1 MENPSLLAARGQHA
15 FCEGGRKVRRQEGSR
30 QVCQQACQERD
41 MIIALLNQKGGV
53 GKTTLATH
61 VAGELAVLGK
71 NVLLLDAD
79 PQGSAL
85 DWTQRRSQS
94 GLPRLF
100 GAVGLAR
107 ETLHQEAPELARRAD
122 YVVIDGPPRIA
133 ALARSALLAA
143 DLVLIPVQ
151 PSPYDVWASAEMVS
165 LIREAQVFRPALR
178 AAFVINRRV
187 STTVI
192 GREARGALADQPLPA
207 LSAEVRQRIAF
218 ADSVAAGRLV
228 REISDDGPAAR
239 EIAALAAEVLRSSP
253 P

>member
-1 MENPSLLAARGQHA
+1 
-15 FCEGGRKVRRQEGSR
+15 
-30 QVCQQACQERD
+30 

-61 VAGELAVLGK
+61 LAGELALLGR

-107 ETLHQEAPELARRAD
+107 ETLHQEAPELGLRAD
-122 YVVIDGPPRIA
+122 HVVIDGPPRIA

-151 PSPYDVWASAEMVS
+151 PSPYDVWASAEMVA

-228 REISDDGPAAR
+228 REIDDDGPAAR
-239 EIAALAAEVLRSSP
+239 EIAALAAEVLRSSRP
-253 P
+253 

>member
-1 MENPSLLAARGQHA
+1 
-15 FCEGGRKVRRQEGSR
+15 
-30 QVCQQACQERD
+30 

-61 VAGELAVLGK
+61 LAGELALLGSS
-71 NVLLLDAD
+71 VLLLDAD

-122 YVVIDGPPRIA
+122 HIVIDGPPRIA

-143 DLVLIPVQ
+143 DVVLIPVQ

-192 GREARGALADQPLPA
+192 GREARDTLADQLLPA

-228 REISDDGPAAR
+228 REIDHDSPAAG
-239 EIAALAAEVLRSSP
+239 EIAALAAEVLRSGRP
-253 P
+253 